1 MILLYATQLLKK
13 GDPVLMNH
21 PDCLLAEIPGFGRVY
36 DCGDCGNIH
45 VTVGPVSLTLT
56 PDAYMQ
62 LVALV
67 NTSAANFETWLQE
80 RQSSSTCSS
89 QHEEG
94 FHVDH
99 DPKPDQ
105 MNRRRIDE

>member
-1 MILLYATQLLKK
+1 
-13 GDPVLMNH
+13 MNH
-21 PDCLLAEIPGFGRVY
+21 PDCLLAEISGFGRVY

-62 LVALV
+62 LVDLV

-80 RQSSSTCSS
+80 SQSSSARNP
-89 QHEEG
+89 QPEEG
-94 FHVDH
+94 FHMNH
-99 DPKPDQ
+99 DPEPDQ
-105 MNRRRIDE
+105 MNRRWIDE